1 VCVTWGRKQQLT
13 WAFVDKYCDE
23 AYAII
28 DAVGTPKKKRGLKL
42 KVITSFLKSVS
53 QPQKVFKKRRD

>member
-1 VCVTWGRKQQLT
+1 MS

-28 DAVGTPKKKRGLKL
+28 DASETPEKKQNLDEKK
-42 KVITSFLKSVS
+42 IEEFLKTRAPVS
-53 QPQKVFKKRRD
+53 TEADRVPPQ